1 MSNSSD
7 EDIIVQEANGNLKV
21 NDGKAHMPLTVSG
34 QVDVNKGS
42 RLASIEIAEMHGS
55 SRRIYKSKV
64 ESADENEHVQKCP
77 CCNFPV
83 TGTEFS
89 LFCSHEELS
98 ELGASFP
105 LIFKLTNYLIIG
117 LLAVCAV
124 ACLPCLIDNIMQG
137 EDDWTKERSFNLLT
151 PATYGKSYTAS
162 FWQPFLHIGICGLL
176 VFYYMWIVKM
186 IKEKSIEYDTN
197 NTTPSDFTLIVRGL
211 PTGYKQE
218 DLQNHIEKNFQGKE
232 LKVVLIIPTYK
243 ISGYM
248 ECTKLL
254 ADWRFQ
260 FQLVKNF
267 EEKFNEPMKITKCCK
282 TIELEDSSGCQ
293 LEITKLEQQQKSLSE
308 EMDQKN
314 LSSVAFVTFSSQIMA
329 REIADEWSRTPLKRF
344 FDRIFPCKV
353 SPIYKFN
360 GSYVHAEMAPPH
372 TDINWENLGIPNRV
386 KYSRRFITILIALI
400 TIGIAV
406 VIMAATAVW
415 KSRVNSDK
423 ENQSSDSIRAA
434 TIIPSIIT
442 VIINFIVARLI
453 RVFSA
458 YEKYTTWTDFNCSVL
473 DRLIL
478 FILINNILIP
488 VLIYSVLD
496 EAWFSEGGLA
506 YTVFWLEIMN
516 ALVSPAILLIYPKN
530 IIKKIKQFQYRRQ
543 EKAGQLKISQKEAN
557 MAFEGP
563 EVDLADRLANILKNF
578 TMSLFYAP
586 IVPIGPFI
594 AIFGLFIE
602 MAVFKYILVKVCSQ
616 PKVYSS
622 DLVQKAAGWIKLSLL
637 LYSLGILIFYSQLV
651 PELIILEISFFV
663 AMSVYVLTP
672 ISSFCEYCFKDK
684 ILQILKNKHSNDERY
699 TNYFSV
705 LPKFTSDYERENPVT
720 KDEGTKRWEEFMDG
734 RDPRSYCN
742 TGDEPQNH
750 LRVPQNN
757 SNIYRND
764 PSIPQNDPNA
774 SKNSPSIYSQG
785 HSASYNDPRVEKN
798 ISLNY
803 SKEPQAYSA
812 TPSAK
817 KPNPDLPPKEFQVY
831 PPMPSAYT
839 PNLDISPNEPKVY
852 PDMHLAYPA
861 YPVYP
866 NLHPIDPYNAN
877 PAYPFSKPKYPQ
889 L

>member
-186 IKEKSIEYDTN
+186 IKEKSIEYDTK
-197 NTTPSDFTLIVRGL
+197 NTTPSNFTLIVKGL
-211 PTGYKQE
+211 PSEYRPEELQKHME
-218 DLQNHIEKNFQGKE
+218 KFFVSKDLNIFQI
-232 LKVVLIIPTYK
+232 LPTYK
-243 ISGYM
+243 ISEYLDC
-248 ECTKLL
+248 EKLL
-254 ADWRFQ
+254 ADWRFRY
-260 FQLVKNF
+260 QLVKNF

-344 FDRIFPCKV
+344 FDRLFPWKV
-353 SPIYKFN
+353 SRIYEFKR
-360 GSYVHAEMAPPH
+360 SYVYAEMAPSH
-372 TDINWENLGIPNRV
+372 TDINWENIGIPNRV
-386 KYSRRFITILIALI
+386 KYSRRFMTILFVLL

-458 YEKYTTWTDFNCSVL
+458 YEKYSTWTDFNRSVL
-473 DRLIL
+473 DMLIL
-478 FILINNILIP
+478 FILINNIGIP

-496 EAWFSEGGLA
+496 RAWFSEGGLA

-543 EKAGQLKISQKEAN
+543 EKADQLKISQKEAN

-602 MAVFKYILVKVCSQ
+602 MAVFKLILTKVCSL
-616 PKVYSS
+616 PRAYPS

-663 AMSVYVLTP
+663 SMSVYVLTP

-684 ILQILKNKHSNDERY
+684 HLEILRKEHKNDERY
-699 TNYFSV
+699 NNYFSV
-705 LPKFTSDYERENPVT
+705 LPEFYSDYERENPVT
-720 KDEGTKRWEEFMDG
+720 HEKGKERWREFINTKDQK
-734 RDPRSYCN
+734 SYCN
-742 TGDEPQNH
+742 TVDEPQNH
-750 LRVPQNN
+750 LKV
-757 SNIYRND
+757 
-764 PSIPQNDPNA
+764 PQNDPNISHNDPSMSNNDPNVSQNA
-774 SKNSPSIYSQG
+774 PSIYSQS
-785 HSASYNDPRVEKN
+785 HNVSYNDPNYPQSEKN
-798 ISLNY
+798 IPLNY
-803 SKEPQAYSA
+803 PNEP
-812 TPSAK
+812 
-817 KPNPDLPPKEFQVY
+817 QVY
-831 PPMPSAYT
+831 PVMPSAY
-839 PNLDISPNEPKVY
+839 PP
-852 PDMHLAYPA
+852 
-861 YPVYP
+861 YP
-866 NLHPIDPYNAN
+866 NLPPNDPYNIN
-877 PAYPFSKPKYPQ
+877 PAYPYPQ
-889 L
+889 PNYPQP